1 MQDEIRLGFTA
12 FGAWSCRDLPSISP
26 FGLSSRK
33 VL

>member
-12 FGAWSCRDLPSISP
+12 FWALSCRDLSSISP